1 MLTFFLDKNSEIP
14 LYEQL
19 YQAIK
24 TAIINQEL
32 SKDEKLP
39 SKRKL
44 SAHLEISLTTVE
56 TAYSQLLAEGY
67 IKSIPKV
74 GFFIATNVDLS
85 FNKKII
91 KEKKYISEKQ
101 KKYLIDFKT
110 NQVDDKLFP
119 YERLAKIEREVILD
133 KLKNQIN
140 QGEMFGCYEFR
151 SRISDILFA
160 YRGIQAKPEQII
172 VGSGSEG
179 LLALLVMLLGRNK
192 TFAVENPSY
201 IKNFK
206 LYQAYGVKVK
216 PVDLDSEGILI
227 NDLQKNKVDVV
238 HTTPSHQFPMGIITS
253 VSRRLELLNWVNSK
267 DDLYII
273 EDDYDSEFR
282 YFGTP
287 IPAMKGLDKHDRVI
301 YMNSFTKTLFPGL
314 RISFLVLP
322 ERLISKYV
330 KEFSF
335 HSSSVPMINQLTI
348 AEFISRG
355 EYEKHL
361 NRMKTNYKF
370 KRDYLLSLLYKSSF
384 SQKISVSG
392 EDSGTHFLL
401 KIETEKSEDYLIKK
415 ASNMGVRVY
424 GLSEYYL
431 NNDLNEKFKTIVIG
445 YANLTKEDMIKGVS
459 LLEEAWKNI

>member
-56 TAYSQLLAEGY
+56 TAYLQLLAEGY

-74 GFFIATNVDLS
+74 GFFIATTVDLS
-85 FNKKII
+85 FNKKIS
-91 KEKKYISEKQ
+91 KEKKLVTETK
-101 KKYLIDFKT
+101 KKYLVDFKT

-119 YERLAKIEREVILD
+119 YEKLAKIEREVILD
-133 KLKNQIN
+133 KLKQQIN
-140 QGEMFGCYEFR
+140 QGEMFGCHEFR
-151 SRISDILFA
+151 SRVSEILFA

-172 VGSGSEG
+172 IGSGSEG
-179 LLALLVMLLGRNK
+179 LLALLVMLLGNNQ

-201 IKNFK
+201 LKNFK
-206 LYQAYGVKVK
+206 LYQAYGLKVK
-216 PVDLDSEGILI
+216 PIDLDDEGIRVDALEREKI
-227 NDLQKNKVDVV
+227 DVV

-253 VSRRLELLNWVNSK
+253 VSRRLELLNWANSK
-267 DDLYII
+267 ENRYII

-287 IPAMKGLDKHDRVI
+287 IPAMKGLDKHDKVI

-322 ERLISKYV
+322 EKLISRYIKD
-330 KEFSF
+330 FAF
-335 HSSSVPMINQLTI
+335 HSSSVPVINQLTI
-348 AEFISRG
+348 AEFINRG

-361 NRMKTNYKF
+361 NRMKTNYKL
-370 KRDYLLSLLYKSSF
+370 KRDYLLNLLNESSF
-384 SQKISVSG
+384 SEKITISG
-392 EDSGTHFLL
+392 EDSGTHFLM
-401 KIETEKSEDYLIKK
+401 KIQTDKTEEYLIESAGNK
-415 ASNMGVRVY
+415 GVRVY
-424 GLSEYYL
+424 GISEYSL
-431 NNDLNEKFKTIVIG
+431 KNFAKNEIKTIVIG
-445 YANLTKEDMIKGVS
+445 YANLSQEDMTKGVG
-459 LLEEAWKNI
+459 LLEKAWKNI